1 MQIQFSQQE
10 QAFCVQVDEFIA
22 QYWPAEAT
30 VLSARGLGQ
39 SQVWY
44 KAVVDAG
51 WSAPGW
57 PAEFGGAHWSPVQHY
72 IWQSR
77 CMAAN
82 APATRTFATE
92 HVGPLLF
99 EYAPQALLNEYLPGI
114 LDLTQGWCFAW
125 KEAQWPDLSQ
135 HMSTTLA
142 HSDANKYLLNG
153 EKRAVLGVV
162 GARWML
168 VGCAQNSYS
177 VAAQSFDQSTD
188 QRADQRA
195 DQNTDQNTDQRADPN
210 EEEYGLCIVDLTAQ
224 GVDVRPSSASQ
235 SQFGA
240 VTFTNVVVDSANIL
254 PISGQAFIQRISQQ
268 SSNSQPQGEV
278 AVEVAGNIG
287 TEIQVAGPALQRQ
300 LTDIQGYIER
310 QGGLE
315 DEALSRDINELGVD
329 LAVLHALELRVLAQ
343 AQNQTQN
350 QIQNPAQEKA
360 PVQSDVKTLSPLI
373 LQISAD
379 KIRAKLG
386 ALQIASFGY
395 YALPDFDAR
404 LFDNEGPLY
413 PQAHLFEQNAS
424 SLVGQGLVGIGS
436 GREEF
441 ELKDVLA
448 GTELGLNDTSEENR

>member
-1 MQIQFSQQE
+1 M
-10 QAFCVQVDEFIA
+10 
-22 QYWPAEAT
+22 
-30 VLSARGLGQ
+30 LGARGPGQ
-39 SQVWY
+39 TQVWY

-51 WSAPGW
+51 WSVPGW
-57 PAEFGGAHWSPVQHY
+57 PAQFGGTQWSAVQHY

-99 EYAPQALLNEYLPGI
+99 EYAAQGLLSKYLPGI
-114 LDLTQGWCFAW
+114 RDLTQGWCFGW

-135 HMSTTLA
+135 HMATTLVQA
-142 HSDANKYLLNG
+142 DTGEYLLNG

-162 GARWML
+162 AARWML
-168 VGCAQNSYS
+168 VGCALNAEAGRMQ
-177 VAAQSFDQSTD
+177 ARGQITDHSTD
-188 QRADQRA
+188 QSNDL
-195 DQNTDQNTDQRADPN
+195 D

-240 VTFTNVVVDSANIL
+240 VVFTNVVLDQTDIL
-254 PISGQAFIQRISQQ
+254 PISGQAFIQRIAQQ
-268 SSNSQPQGEV
+268 SASSAPQGEV
-278 AVEVAGNIG
+278 AVEVAGNMG
-287 TEIQVAGPALQRQ
+287 AEIQVTAPALQRQ
-300 LTDIQGYIER
+300 LTDIQGYIEQ
-310 QGGLE
+310 QGYID
-315 DEALSRDINELGVD
+315 DEELSRDINELGVD
-329 LAVLHALELRVLAQ
+329 LAVLNALELRVLAQ
-343 AQNQTQN
+343 N
-350 QIQNPAQEKA
+350 QNPDAKGG
-360 PVQSDVKTLSPLI
+360 QSEEKTLSPLI

-424 SLVGQGLVGIGS
+424 SLVGQGLAGIGG

>member
-1 MQIQFSQQE
+1 LQIQFSQQE
-10 QAFCVQVDEFIA
+10 QAFCAQIDEFIT
-22 QYWPAEAT
+22 QYWPAGGA
-30 VLSARGLGQ
+30 VLSARGPGQ
-39 SQVWY
+39 TQVWY

-51 WSAPGW
+51 WSVPGW
-57 PAEFGGAHWSPVQHY
+57 PAQFGGTQWSAVQHY

-99 EYAPQALLNEYLPGI
+99 EYAAQGLLSKYLPGI
-114 LDLTQGWCFAW
+114 RDLTQGWCFGW

-135 HMSTTLA
+135 HMATTLVHA
-142 HSDANKYLLNG
+142 DTGEYLLNG

-162 GARWML
+162 AARWML
-168 VGCAQNSYS
+168 VGCALN
-177 VAAQSFDQSTD
+177 AEAGKMLARGQSTD
-188 QRADQRA
+188 QSNGLD
-195 DQNTDQNTDQRADPN
+195 

-240 VTFTNVVVDSANIL
+240 VVFTNVVLDQADIL
-254 PISGQAFIQRISQQ
+254 PISGQAFIQRIAQQ
-268 SSNSQPQGEV
+268 SASSAPQGEV
-278 AVEVAGNIG
+278 AVEVAGNMDAQ
-287 TEIQVAGPALQRQ
+287 IQVTAPALQRQ
-300 LTDIQGYIER
+300 LTDIQGYIEQ
-310 QGGLE
+310 QGYID
-315 DEALSRDINELGVD
+315 DEELSHDINELGVD
-329 LAVLHALELRVLAQ
+329 LAVLNALELRVLAQ
-343 AQNQTQN
+343 N
-350 QIQNPAQEKA
+350 QNPAPKGG
-360 PVQSDVKTLSPLI
+360 QSEEKTLSPLI

-413 PQAHLFEQNAS
+413 PQAHLFEQNAA
-424 SLVGQGLVGIGS
+424 SLVGQGLAGIGG

>member
-1 MQIQFSQQE
+1 M
-10 QAFCVQVDEFIA
+10 
-22 QYWPAEAT
+22 
-30 VLSARGLGQ
+30 LGARGPGQ
-39 SQVWY
+39 TQVWY

-51 WSAPGW
+51 WSVPGW
-57 PAEFGGAHWSPVQHY
+57 PAQFGGTQWSAVQHY

-99 EYAPQALLNEYLPGI
+99 EYAAQGLLSKYLPGI
-114 LDLTQGWCFAW
+114 RDLTQGWCFGW

-135 HMSTTLA
+135 HMATTLVQA
-142 HSDANKYLLNG
+142 DTGEYLLNG

-162 GARWML
+162 AARWML
-168 VGCAQNSYS
+168 VGCALNAEAGRMQ
-177 VAAQSFDQSTD
+177 ARGQITDHSTD
-188 QRADQRA
+188 QSNDL
-195 DQNTDQNTDQRADPN
+195 D

-240 VTFTNVVVDSANIL
+240 VVFTNVVLDQTDIL
-254 PISGQAFIQRISQQ
+254 PISGQAFIQRIAQQ
-268 SSNSQPQGEV
+268 SASSAPQGEV
-278 AVEVAGNIG
+278 AVEVAGNMG
-287 TEIQVAGPALQRQ
+287 AEIQVTAPALQRQ
-300 LTDIQGYIER
+300 LTDIQGYIEQ
-310 QGGLE
+310 QGYID
-315 DEALSRDINELGVD
+315 DEELSRDINELGVD
-329 LAVLHALELRVLAQ
+329 LAVLNALELRVLAQ
-343 AQNQTQN
+343 N
-350 QIQNPAQEKA
+350 QNPDAKGG
-360 PVQSDVKTLSPLI
+360 QSEEKTLSPLI

-424 SLVGQGLVGIGS
+424 SLVGHGLAGIGG

>member
-1 MQIQFSQQE
+1 M
-10 QAFCVQVDEFIA
+10 
-22 QYWPAEAT
+22 
-30 VLSARGLGQ
+30 SARGPGQ
-39 SQVWY
+39 IQLWY

-51 WSAPGW
+51 WSVPGW
-57 PAEFGGAHWSPVQHY
+57 PVEFGGAQWSAVQHY

-82 APATRTFATE
+82 APSTRTFATE

-99 EYAPQALLNEYLPGI
+99 EYAPQRQLSKYLPGI
-114 LDLTQGWCFAW
+114 RNLTQGWCFGW

-135 HMSTTLA
+135 HMATRLVHADTGE
-142 HSDANKYLLNG
+142 YLLNG
-153 EKRAVLGVV
+153 EKRAVIGVMA
-162 GARWML
+162 ARWML
-168 VGCAQNSYS
+168 VGYALNAEAGKMQ
-177 VAAQSFDQSTD
+177 ARGQSTD
-188 QRADQRA
+188 QSNDL
-195 DQNTDQNTDQRADPN
+195 D
-210 EEEYGLCIVDLTAQ
+210 EEQYGLCIVDLTAQ
-224 GVDVRPSSASQ
+224 GVDVRLSSASQ

-240 VTFTNVVVDSANIL
+240 VVFTNVVVDPANIL
-254 PISGQAFIQRISQQ
+254 PISGQAFIQRIARQ
-268 SSNSQPQGEV
+268 SASSAPQGQ
-278 AVEVAGNIG
+278 ATVEVAGNMG
-287 TEIQVAGPALQRQ
+287 AQIQVTAPALQRQ
-300 LTDIQGYIER
+300 LTDICGYIEQ
-310 QGGLE
+310 QGYVD
-315 DEALSRDINELGVD
+315 DEELSRDINELGVD

-343 AQNQTQN
+343 N
-350 QIQNPAQEKA
+350 QNPATKGTQNAE
-360 PVQSDVKTLSPLI
+360 KTLSPLI

-424 SLVGQGLVGIGS
+424 SLVGQGLVDIGS
-436 GREEF
+436 DREEF

>member
-1 MQIQFSQQE
+1 M
-10 QAFCVQVDEFIA
+10 
-22 QYWPAEAT
+22 
-30 VLSARGLGQ
+30 LGARGPGQ
-39 SQVWY
+39 TQVWY

-51 WSAPGW
+51 WSVPGW
-57 PAEFGGAHWSPVQHY
+57 PAQFGGTQWSAVQHY

-82 APATRTFATE
+82 APATRTFATQ

-99 EYAPQALLNEYLPGI
+99 EYAAQGLLSKYLPGI
-114 LDLTQGWCFAW
+114 RDLTQGWCFGW

-135 HMSTTLA
+135 HMATTLVQA
-142 HSDANKYLLNG
+142 DTGEYLLNG

-162 GARWML
+162 AARWML
-168 VGCAQNSYS
+168 VGCALNAEAGRMQARGRITDHNT
-177 VAAQSFDQSTD
+177 DQSTD
-188 QRADQRA
+188 QSNDL
-195 DQNTDQNTDQRADPN
+195 D
-210 EEEYGLCIVDLTAQ
+210 EVEYGLCIVDLTAQ
-224 GVDVRPSSASQ
+224 GVDVRPSSAGQ

-240 VTFTNVVVDSANIL
+240 VVFTNVVLDQTDIL
-254 PISGQAFIQRISQQ
+254 PISGQAFIQRIAQQ
-268 SSNSQPQGEV
+268 SASSAPQGEV
-278 AVEVAGNIG
+278 AVQVAGNMG
-287 TEIQVAGPALQRQ
+287 AAIQVTAPALQRQ
-300 LTDIQGYIER
+300 LTDIQGYIEQ
-310 QGGLE
+310 QGYID
-315 DEALSRDINELGVD
+315 DEELSRDINELGVD
-329 LAVLHALELRVLAQ
+329 LAVLNALELRVLAQ
-343 AQNQTQN
+343 N
-350 QIQNPAQEKA
+350 QNPDAKGG
-360 PVQSDVKTLSPLI
+360 QSEEKTLSPLI

-424 SLVGQGLVGIGS
+424 SLVGHGLAGIGG

>member
-10 QAFCVQVDEFIA
+10 QAFCAQIDEFIA
-22 QYWPAEAT
+22 QYWPAETA
-30 VLSARGLGQ
+30 VHSGRRPGQ
-39 SQVWY
+39 TQVWY

-51 WSAPGW
+51 WSVPSW
-57 PAEFGGAHWSPVQHY
+57 PAEFGGTQWSAVQHY

-82 APATRTFATE
+82 APATRTFASE
-92 HVGPLLF
+92 HVGPLLV
-99 EYAPQALLNEYLPGI
+99 EYVPQAVLSEYMPGI
-114 LDLTQGWCFAW
+114 RDFTQGWCFGW

-135 HMSTTLA
+135 HMSTTLV
-142 HSDANKYLLNG
+142 HSDTGKYLLNG

-162 GARWML
+162 AARWML
-168 VGCAQNSYS
+168 VGCALNAEAGKMQ
-177 VAAQSFDQSTD
+177 ARDQSTD
-188 QRADQRA
+188 HST
-195 DQNTDQNTDQRADPN
+195 DQNTDQNTDPSTDQSNDLD
-210 EEEYGLCIVDLTAQ
+210 EEEYGLCIVDLTAR

-240 VTFTNVVVDSANIL
+240 VVFSNVVVDQADIL
-254 PISGQAFIQRISQQ
+254 PISGQAFIQRIAQQ
-268 SSNSQPQGEV
+268 SASSAPQGEV
-278 AVEVAGNIG
+278 AVKVVGNMG
-287 TEIQVAGPALQRQ
+287 AQIQVTAPALQRQ
-300 LTDIQGYIER
+300 LTDIQGYMEQ
-310 QGGLE
+310 QGYID
-315 DEALSRDINELGVD
+315 DEELSRDVNELGVD
-329 LAVLHALELRVLAQ
+329 LVALHALELRVLAQ
-343 AQNQTQN
+343 AQIPTQSRTKTN
-350 QIQNPAQEKA
+350 
-360 PVQSDVKTLSPLI
+360 TLSPLI

-424 SLVGQGLVGIGS
+424 SLVGQGLVGIGG

-448 GTELGLNDTSEENR
+448 GTEVGLNDTFEENR

>member
-1 MQIQFSQQE
+1 M
-10 QAFCVQVDEFIA
+10 
-22 QYWPAEAT
+22 
-30 VLSARGLGQ
+30 LGARGPGQ
-39 SQVWY
+39 TQVWY

-51 WSAPGW
+51 WSVPGW
-57 PAEFGGAHWSPVQHY
+57 PVEFGGTQWSAVQHY

-99 EYAPQALLNEYLPGI
+99 EYAPQRLLSKYLPGI
-114 LDLTQGWCFAW
+114 RDLTQGWCFGW

-135 HMSTTLA
+135 HMATTLVQA
-142 HSDANKYLLNG
+142 DTGEYLLNG

-162 GARWML
+162 AARWML
-168 VGCAQNSYS
+168 VGCALKAEAGRMQARGQITDHSADHNT
-177 VAAQSFDQSTD
+177 DQSTD
-188 QRADQRA
+188 QSNDL
-195 DQNTDQNTDQRADPN
+195 D

-240 VTFTNVVVDSANIL
+240 VVFTNVVLDQADIL
-254 PISGQAFIQRISQQ
+254 PISGQAFIQRIAQQ
-268 SSNSQPQGEV
+268 SASSAPQGEV
-278 AVEVAGNIG
+278 AVEVAGNMG
-287 TEIQVAGPALQRQ
+287 AEIQVTAPALQRQ
-300 LTDIQGYIER
+300 LTDIQGYIEQ
-310 QGGLE
+310 QGYID
-315 DEALSRDINELGVD
+315 DEELSRDINELGVD
-329 LAVLHALELRVLAQ
+329 LAVLNALELRVLAQ
-343 AQNQTQN
+343 N
-350 QIQNPAQEKA
+350 QNPATKGTQNAE
-360 PVQSDVKTLSPLI
+360 KTLSPLI

-424 SLVGQGLVGIGS
+424 SLVGQGLAGIGG

>member
-10 QAFCVQVDEFIA
+10 QAFCAQVDEFIA
-22 QYWPAEAT
+22 QYWPAETA
-30 VLSARGLGQ
+30 VLSARGPGQ
-39 SQVWY
+39 TQVWY

-51 WSAPGW
+51 WSVPGW
-57 PAEFGGAHWSPVQHY
+57 PAQFGGTQWSAVQHY

-99 EYAPQALLNEYLPGI
+99 EYAAQGLLSKYLPGI
-114 LDLTQGWCFAW
+114 RDLTQGWCFGW

-135 HMSTTLA
+135 HMATTLVHA
-142 HSDANKYLLNG
+142 DNGEYRLNG

-162 GARWML
+162 AARWML
-168 VGCAQNSYS
+168 VGCVLIAEAGKMQ
-177 VAAQSFDQSTD
+177 ARGQSTDHNTVQSTDQSSDQSTD
-188 QRADQRA
+188 QSNDL
-195 DQNTDQNTDQRADPN
+195 D

-240 VTFTNVVVDSANIL
+240 VVFTNVVLDQADIL
-254 PISGQAFIQRISQQ
+254 PISGQAFIQRIAQRSA
-268 SSNSQPQGEV
+268 SSAPQGEV
-278 AVEVAGNIG
+278 AVEVAGNMG
-287 TEIQVAGPALQRQ
+287 AEIQVTAPALQRQ
-300 LTDIQGYIER
+300 LTDIQGYIDQ
-310 QGGLE
+310 QGYID
-315 DEALSRDINELGVD
+315 DEELSRDMNELGVD
-329 LAVLHALELRVLAQ
+329 LAVLNALELRVLAQ
-343 AQNQTQN
+343 N
-350 QIQNPAQEKA
+350 QNPDPKGG
-360 PVQSDVKTLSPLI
+360 QSEEKTLSPLI

-424 SLVGQGLVGIGS
+424 SLVGQGLAGIGG

>member
-10 QAFCVQVDEFIA
+10 QAFCAQVDGFIA
-22 QYWPAEAT
+22 QYWPAETA
-30 VLSARGLGQ
+30 VHSSRSSGQ
-39 SQVWY
+39 AQVWY
-44 KAVVDAG
+44 KAVVDMG
-51 WSAPGW
+51 WSVPGW
-57 PAEFGGAHWSPVQHY
+57 PVEFGGTQWSAVEHY

-99 EYAPQALLNEYLPGI
+99 EYAPQGLLSKYLPGI
-114 LDLTQGWCFAW
+114 RDLTQGWCFGW

-135 HMSTTLA
+135 HMATTLTHA
-142 HSDANKYLLNG
+142 DTGKYQLNG
-153 EKRAVLGVV
+153 EKRAVLGVLA
-162 GARWML
+162 ARWML
-168 VGCAQNSYS
+168 VGCALNAEAGKMQ
-177 VAAQSFDQSTD
+177 ARGQSTDHNTVQSTD
-188 QRADQRA
+188 QSSDQSADQSN
-195 DQNTDQNTDQRADPN
+195 DLD
-210 EEEYGLCIVDLTAQ
+210 EEEYGLCIVDLTAP
-224 GVDVRPSSASQ
+224 GVEVRPSSASQ

-240 VTFTNVVVDSANIL
+240 VVFTSVVVSDADIL
-254 PISGQAFIQRISQQ
+254 PISGQAFIQRIAQQ
-268 SSNSQPQGEV
+268 SASSEPQGEV
-278 AVEVAGNIG
+278 AVVVAGNMG
-287 TEIQVAGPALQRQ
+287 TEIQVTAPALQRQ
-300 LTDIQGYIER
+300 WTDIQGYIEQ
-310 QGGLE
+310 QGYVD
-315 DEALSRDINELGVD
+315 DEELSRDINELGVD

-343 AQNQTQN
+343 N
-350 QIQNPAQEKA
+350 QNPDSEGAQSEG
-360 PVQSDVKTLSPLI
+360 KTLSPLI

-424 SLVGQGLVGIGS
+424 SLVGQGLVGLGG

-441 ELKDVLA
+441 ELKDILA
-448 GTELGLNDTSEENR
+448 GSELGLNDTSEENR